1 MWGGPGGGPG
11 GNLIMLANN
20 EVVQKELKMTD
31 KQKAAVKSL
40 ADNQNTKR
48 RNVMQEM
55 RQQMDMAKAQA
66 TQEAQALA
74 LQQPQID
81 PSVDARG
88 SGAGNA
94 LAGALNQRGY
104 QPPIFAGQ
112 PLVDPAL
119 QQQAA
124 IAQGQAAGNAVQA
137 QGWQMMREAMQQLQ
151 HESERDLGR
160 ALDKNQVKRLREI
173 QLQVEGPGAVLRE
186 DVAEKLELREDQHD
200 EIQQIVSE
208 ANQARGQL
216 MRQNF
221 QFMRSLM
228 PNQPGGGNPPDP
240 GGQAADAAD
249 PQGGQGPAGGAQAG
263 PGGGRGGRGG
273 RGQRGGPGGQGGPRF
288 DPEAMRKVMEQPEVK
303 AKMEETRKEQ
313 EKLRDREYAMV
324 YKAMDRRQVSA
335 FKKMLGKPFD
345 VGSLM
350 NGFFR
355 GPGQRPGQAGNTDQA
370 KGAAPTDASKA
381 ASGKAKTDSKT
392 APASKSSTTP
402 RRQSLRQ
409 RRGLGQQQTQDNS
422 PN

>member
-1 MWGGPGGGPG
+1 MWGGPGGPG

-20 EVVQKELKMTD
+20 EAVQKELKMTD
-31 KQKAAVKSL
+31 KQKAAVKSIG
-40 ADNQNTKR
+40 DNQNTKR

-94 LAGALNQRGY
+94 LAGALNSRGY
-104 QPPIFAGQ
+104 QPPVFAGQ
-112 PLVDPAL
+112 PLVDPTL

-151 HESERDLGR
+151 HESERELGR
-160 ALDKNQVKRLREI
+160 ALEKTQVKRLREI

-186 DVAEKLELREDQHD
+186 DVAQKLDLRDEQHE

-221 QFMRSLM
+221 QFMRTLM
-228 PNQPGGGNPPDP
+228 PNQPGGGNPPGQ
-240 GGQAADAAD
+240 GGQAADAPD
-249 PQGGQGPAGGAQAG
+249 PQAGQGPAGGAQGG
-263 PGGGRGGRGG
+263 PGGGRGG

-303 AKMEETRKEQ
+303 AKMEETRKAQ
-313 EKLRDREYAMV
+313 EKLREREFAMV
-324 YKAMDRRQVSA
+324 YKAMDRRQVAA

-345 VGSLM
+345 VDSIMG
-350 NGFFR
+350 GFFR
-355 GPGQRPGQAGNTDQA
+355 GAGRRNGTAANGDQA
-370 KGAAPTDASKA
+370 KGAAPDDASK
-381 ASGKAKTDSKT
+381 KATATTKADSKAAT
-392 APASKSSTTP
+392 SSKSSTTP
-402 RRQSLRQ
+402 RRQSLRE
-409 RRGLGQQQTQDNS
+409 RRGLGQQQSQQPS